1 MSQIFKI
8 LVNFPK
14 AVLAIF
20 TALTLF
26 FAYYSTKLEIDAS
39 SQTLLLEH
47 DKDLEIWREVS
58 KRYESPNFL
67 VIAYT
72 PNGDLLSQNS
82 LNKIRAISNEIRK
95 FDFVDSVL
103 DITSVPLLQNKENQQ
118 ISDLISHIPTLDD
131 NDTDIKMARR
141 EFETSPLY
149 ASNLV
154 SKDLKTTAIMI
165 NLKPNLKYDEFLQKK
180 EILSKKEL

>member
-1 MSQIFKI
+1 MSQIFRI

-26 FAYYSTKLEIDAS
+26 FSYYSTKLEIDAS

-82 LNKIRAISNEIRK
+82 LNKIRAISN
-95 FDFVDSVL
+95 
-103 DITSVPLLQNKENQQ
+103 
-118 ISDLISHIPTLDD
+118 
-131 NDTDIKMARR
+131 
-141 EFETSPLY
+141 
-149 ASNLV
+149 
-154 SKDLKTTAIMI
+154 
-165 NLKPNLKYDEFLQKK
+165 
-180 EILSKKEL
+180 